1 MMNFELKEAI
11 IRRYG
16 TQTEAAKDFGM
27 KETRLSRLIR
37 GHDLPWRDEAQ
48 ILRKKLGLTLP
59 VRKRGTR
66 RTRGSVQ
73 QASENLQT
81 ENQG

>member
-37 GHDLPWRDEAQ
+37 GTIFP
-48 ILRKKLGLTLP
+48 G
-59 VRKRGTR
+59 GTR
-66 RTRGSVQ
+66 LKYCAR
-73 QASENLQT
+73 NL
-81 ENQG
+81 G